1 MKKITV
7 IQKNGKDI
15 VDTDII
21 ARIKDIWVSQGNKV
35 KDIKTLTSYIKPDEM
50 KVYYVINE
58 TITGSFEV

>member
-1 MKKITV
+1 MKTITV
-7 IQKNGKDI
+7 IQTNGKDI